1 MKKVT
6 LGTTGLQ
13 VAPINFGGNVF
24 GWTLN
29 EKESFDI
36 LDAFAEAGF
45 NFIDTADTY
54 SFWVPGNKGGE
65 SEVIIGK
72 WLKERGNR
80 QDMVIATK
88 VGFQNN
94 ERPADISR
102 ENIIK
107 SVEDSLLRLQT
118 DYIDLYYTHIDDG
131 KTPVEETMDAHAQ
144 LVKEGKV
151 RHIGASNLS
160 VENLV
165 ASMEYAEK
173 QGFPAYEV
181 YQPHYNLVERSE
193 FETTYAPLMGKYNLS
208 VLPYYSLASGFLT
221 GKYRSADDLGKSP
234 RGGGANQ
241 YLNEKGFGILSA
253 LDKVSARHNT
263 QPATIALAWLLN
275 QPHVVAPIVSATSKE
290 QLAVLTDA
298 PSIVLDSSDL
308 EILDKA
314 SAY

>member
-6 LGTTGLQ
+6 LGTTGLK

-36 LDAFAEAGF
+36 LDAFTAAGF

-54 SFWVPGNKGGE
+54 SFWVPGNTGGE
-65 SEVIIGK
+65 SEAIIGK
-72 WLKERGNR
+72 WMKQRGNR

-94 ERPADISR
+94 ERPADVSK

-107 SVEDSLLRLQT
+107 TIDESLQRLQT
-118 DYIDLYYTHIDDG
+118 DYVDLYYTHIDDG
-131 KTPVEETMDAHAQ
+131 KTPVEETMEAHAQ
-144 LVKEGKV
+144 LVKAGKV

-160 VENLV
+160 IDNLV
-165 ASMEYAEK
+165 SSMEYANK
-173 QGFPAYEV
+173 QGIAAYEV
-181 YQPHYNLVERSE
+181 YQPHYNLIERSA
-193 FETTYAPLMGKYNLS
+193 FETNYAPIISSYNLS

-234 RGGGANQ
+234 RGGGATQ
-241 YLNEKGFGILSA
+241 YLNEKGLGILSV
-253 LDKVSARHNT
+253 LDQVSAKHET

-275 QPHVVAPIVSATSKE
+275 QPHIVAPIVSATSKE

-298 PSIVLDSSDL
+298 PNIVLDNSDL
-308 EILDKA
+308 EILNEA
-314 SAY
+314 SAH

>member
-36 LDAFAEAGF
+36 LDAFVAAGF

-54 SFWVPGNKGGE
+54 SFWVPGNTGGE
-65 SEVIIGK
+65 SEAIIGK
-72 WLKERGNR
+72 WLKLRGNR

-94 ERPADISR
+94 ERPADISK

-107 SVEDSLLRLQT
+107 TVDESLLRLQT

-144 LVKEGKV
+144 LVKDGKV

-165 ASMEYAEK
+165 SSLEYSK
-173 QGFPAYEV
+173 NQGIPAYEV
-181 YQPHYNLVERSE
+181 YQPHYNLIERSE
-193 FETTYAPLMGKYNLS
+193 FETNYAPIITKYNLS

-221 GKYRSADDLGKSP
+221 GKYRSVDDLGKSP

-241 YLNEKGFGILSA
+241 YLNEKGLGILSA
-253 LDKVSARHNT
+253 LDKVSAKHNA
-263 QPATIALAWLLN
+263 QPATIALAWLLS
-275 QPHVVAPIVSATSKE
+275 QSQVVAPIVSATSRQ

-298 PSIVLDSSDL
+298 PNISLDSSDL
-308 EILDKA
+308 EVLNQA

>member
-6 LGTTGLQ
+6 LGTTGLK

-36 LDAFAEAGF
+36 LDAFTAAGF

-54 SFWVPGNKGGE
+54 SFWVPGNTGGE
-65 SEVIIGK
+65 SEAIIGK
-72 WLKERGNR
+72 WMKQRGNR

-94 ERPADISR
+94 ERPADVSK

-107 SVEDSLLRLQT
+107 TIDESLQRLQT
-118 DYIDLYYTHIDDG
+118 DYVDLYYTHIDDG
-131 KTPVEETMDAHAQ
+131 KTPVEETMEAHAQ
-144 LVKEGKV
+144 LVKAGKV

-160 VENLV
+160 IDNLV
-165 ASMEYAEK
+165 SSMEYANK
-173 QGFPAYEV
+173 QGIAAYEV
-181 YQPHYNLVERSE
+181 YQPHYNLIERSA
-193 FETTYAPLMGKYNLS
+193 FETNYAPIISSYNLS

-234 RGGGANQ
+234 RGGGATQ
-241 YLNEKGFGILSA
+241 YLNEKGLGILSV
-253 LDKVSARHNT
+253 LDQVSAKHNT

-275 QPHVVAPIVSATSKE
+275 QPNVVAPIVSATSKE
-290 QLAVLTDA
+290 QLALLIQA
-298 PSIVLDSSDL
+298 PDIALDDSDL
-308 EILDKA
+308 KLLNDA
-314 SAY
+314 SSF